1 SAVQNKRTGEPPRRQ
16 ERQGLFLNTILR
28 GLGCECFLLGA
39 PVGRSAKPV
48 RANAQELFFA
58 GPQRNIMI
66 YLATLGALGVLA
78 VFLRPIL
85 EKSVRR
91 SNNQLSGPV
100 PEKGRR

>member
-1 SAVQNKRTGEPPRRQ
+1 RQ

-39 PVGRSAKPV
+39 PVGRFAKPV
-48 RANAQELFFA
+48 GADVPDLFFA

-66 YLATLGALGVLA
+66 YLAILGALGVLA

-85 EKSVRR
+85 DKSDIFSSVHSTVDHPRAGFK
-91 SNNQLSGPV
+91 NLHG
-100 PEKGRR
+100 